1 MSDCHLHVLEVD
13 IAPTNVGLPAGPEG
27 IPPISGVVI
36 CYDSSDQSSFQPVEN
51 LLRMCFSIST
61 RYFDLRYTLGEY
73 SALKLP
79 IVVLACK
86 ADLDP
91 QIEPGKVAEDLK
103 VRYDVGLIEVHKA
116 SEPGKIKMRQSF
128 DFLLKA
134 IFRARRESS
143 LTVRLTGTN
152 RTALGSSK
160 LGDLGA
166 DYRNPASPD
175 VLNQQTPWEISR
187 TATPTVSSS
196 ISTIPF
202 GPAVAGGPPEVLDA
216 SSRRSA
222 IVPSSPIRTAE
233 LLQGTDMVND
243 DRTETL
249 VAKSEKSL
257 LHTSSSD
264 SSSKAEPVVGSS
276 TDAQN
281 LADDKNQVRERDP

>member
-1 MSDCHLHVLEVD
+1 
-13 IAPTNVGLPAGPEG
+13 
-27 IPPISGVVI
+27 
-36 CYDSSDQSSFQPVEN
+36 
-51 LLRMCFSIST
+51 
-61 RYFDLRYTLGEY
+61 
-73 SALKLP
+73 
-79 IVVLACK
+79 
-86 ADLDP
+86 
-91 QIEPGKVAEDLK
+91 
-103 VRYDVGLIEVHKA
+103 
-116 SEPGKIKMRQSF
+116 MRQSF

-152 RTALGSSK
+152 WTALGSSK

-175 VLNQQTPWEISR
+175 ILNQQTPCKISS

-196 ISTIPF
+196 IRTIPF
-202 GPAVAGGPPEVLDA
+202 GPAVPPEVLDA
-216 SSRRSA
+216 ASWRLA
-222 IVPSSPIRTAE
+222 AVSSPIRTAE

-243 DRTETL
+243 DRTEIL
-249 VAKSEKSL
+249 VAVSEKSL